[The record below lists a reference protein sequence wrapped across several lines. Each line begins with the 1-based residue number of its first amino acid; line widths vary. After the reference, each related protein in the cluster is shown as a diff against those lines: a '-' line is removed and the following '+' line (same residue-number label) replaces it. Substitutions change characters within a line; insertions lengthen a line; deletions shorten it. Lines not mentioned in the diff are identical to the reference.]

1 MNRLTLKNYCIKIAT
16 ATAFACFLASCGG
29 SKKVAQQPVVT
40 NPPVQAKDYSEL
52 YTRVFIYKTFSGK
65 AKMKYDGPNQKQS
78 FSANLKMQKGEKVWA
93 SIVALG
99 VAEVARAQI
108 TPDKLQAV
116 ERLNRNSYD
125 MSFEEGVKKLN
136 APISF
141 PMLENLLIGN
151 PVMAGLKVQSAKEE
165 GEDIILK
172 MEQDGYQQILIYDK
186 ATQTL
191 KQQEIRSEAKKF
203 NCTID
208 YSDYTVVAGQNF
220 AKNRNIKIEDKNK
233 NQTTIL
239 NMEFSSHDVDGAVEF
254 QFSIPSNY
262 KAKSL

>member
-1 MNRLTLKNYCIKIAT
+1 MNNQRVKSFFIKCAT
-16 ATAFACFLASCGG
+16 AAAFTCLLAACGG
-29 SKKVAQQPVVT
+29 SKKVATPPVVT
-40 NPPVQAKDYSEL
+40 QPPVQAKDYSHL
-52 YTRVFIYKTFSGK
+52 YSRVFIYKTFSGK
-65 AKMKYDGPNQKQS
+65 AKMKYEGPDQKQN

-116 ERLNRNSYD
+116 ERLNRNAYD
-125 MSFEEGVKKLN
+125 MSFEEGIKKLN

-151 PVMAGLKVQSAKEE
+151 PVIPGLKVQSAKEE
-165 GEDIILK
+165 GNDIVLK

-191 KQQEIRSEAKKF
+191 KQQEIKSEAKKF

-208 YSDYTVVAGQNF
+208 YSDYVVVAGQNF

-233 NQTTIL
+233 NQTILL
-239 NMEFSSHDVDGAVEF
+239 NMEFSSHDVDGAIEC
-254 QFSIPSNY
+254 QFSIPGNY
-262 KAKSL
+262 KLKSL